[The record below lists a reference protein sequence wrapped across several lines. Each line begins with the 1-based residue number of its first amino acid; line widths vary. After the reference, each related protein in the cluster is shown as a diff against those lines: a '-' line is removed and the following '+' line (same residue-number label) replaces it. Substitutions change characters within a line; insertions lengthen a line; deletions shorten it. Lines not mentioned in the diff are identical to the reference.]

1 MGNCIKIPKLH
12 VDTDV
17 DTDSKCCN
25 NDDCIYR
32 CPSSCCV
39 IQIFK
44 SKSNADMTK

>member
-17 DTDSKCCN
+17 DTDSTCCN
-25 NDDCIYR
+25 NDDYR

-44 SKSNADMTK
+44 SKSNADMNKT